1 MSEIVGNRSRAADW
15 TTDRCSYNLCW
26 GKRRPHVL
34 IFSSIFADKT
44 SKEHCSE
51 TVFSGTYEN
60 RSMDI
65 FLGGIRIA
73 ITSVDLLHITVFR

>member
-1 MSEIVGNRSRAADW
+1 MLLIGQPIDAL
-15 TTDRCSYNLCW
+15 YNLWW

-73 ITSVDLLHITVFR
+73 VTSVDLLHITVFR